1 MVEGASVGVGMLG
14 VGAIQGGFR
23 SIGQRKQK
31 SRNRLPSVRLMYINN
46 QRMPG
51 IRVKPWNRV
60 DGPIYSLA
68 TTAGGKGNF
77 NICSYVTPI
86 AMKPKRF
93 IVGVYKDTKT
103 LANLEANPIGLLNY
117 LAQDQA
123 NHIKLLGKK
132 SGHNVD
138 KVAQLGSQVEHV
150 GDGLYKIKGAIA
162 TLRLR
167 FLERLDCGDHWAW
180 LANVESYENLR
191 EAPALTLEEL
201 KRQKLILV

>member
-1 MVEGASVGVGMLG
+1 
-14 VGAIQGGFR
+14 
-23 SIGQRKQK
+23 
-31 SRNRLPSVRLMYINN
+31 MYINN

-132 SGHNVD
+132 SGHTVD

-150 GDGLYKIKGAIA
+150 GDGLYKLKGAIA

-167 FLERLDCGDHWAW
+167 FLDRLDCGDHWAW
-180 LANVESYENLR
+180 LAHVDSYENLR

>member
-1 MVEGASVGVGMLG
+1 
-14 VGAIQGGFR
+14 
-23 SIGQRKQK
+23 
-31 SRNRLPSVRLMYINN
+31 
-46 QRMPG
+46 MPG

-68 TTAGGKGNF
+68 TTAKGKGNL

-86 AMKPKRF
+86 SMKPKRF

-103 LANLEANPIGLLNY
+103 LENLESNPIGLLNY

-138 KVAQLGSQVEHV
+138 KVAQLGGEVEHV
-150 GDGLYKIKGAIA
+150 ADGLYRLKGAIA

-167 FLERLDCGDHWAW
+167 FMERLDCGDHWAW
-180 LANVESYENLR
+180 LANVDSYENLR

-201 KRQKLILV
+201 KRLKLILA

>member
-1 MVEGASVGVGMLG
+1 MRGGRSMGSTMAEGAGMDRTKTEPIAQTR
-14 VGAIQGGFR
+14 VYKKI
-23 SIGQRKQK
+23 
-31 SRNRLPSVRLMYINN
+31 P
-46 QRMPG
+46 RMPG

-68 TTAGGKGNF
+68 TSAGGKGNL

-117 LAQDQA
+117 LAEDQA
-123 NHIKLLGKK
+123 SLIKLLGKK

-138 KVAQLGSQVEHV
+138 KVAHLGSQIEHV
-150 GDGLYKIKGAIA
+150 GDGLYKLRGALAI
-162 TLRLR
+162 LRLK
-167 FLERLDCGDHWAW
+167 FLERIDCGDHWAW
-180 LANVESYENLR
+180 LAHVESYENLR
-191 EAPALTLEEL
+191 EAPVLTLEEL

>member
-1 MVEGASVGVGMLG
+1 MAEGAGMDRTKTEPIAQTR
-14 VGAIQGGFR
+14 VYKKI
-23 SIGQRKQK
+23 
-31 SRNRLPSVRLMYINN
+31 P
-46 QRMPG
+46 RMPG

-68 TTAGGKGNF
+68 TSAGGKGNL

-117 LAQDQA
+117 LAEDQA
-123 NHIKLLGKK
+123 SLIKLLGKK

-138 KVAQLGSQVEHV
+138 KVAHLGSQIEHV
-150 GDGLYKIKGAIA
+150 GDGLYKLRGALAI
-162 TLRLR
+162 LRLK
-167 FLERLDCGDHWAW
+167 FLERIDCGDHWAW
-180 LANVESYENLR
+180 LAHVESYENLR
-191 EAPALTLEEL
+191 EAPVLTLEEL

>member
-1 MVEGASVGVGMLG
+1 
-14 VGAIQGGFR
+14 
-23 SIGQRKQK
+23 
-31 SRNRLPSVRLMYINN
+31 
-46 QRMPG
+46 MPG

-68 TTAGGKGNF
+68 TTAGGSGNL

-117 LAQDQA
+117 MAKDQA

-132 SGHNVD
+132 SGHSTD
-138 KVAQLGSQVEHV
+138 KISQLGDQIEHV
-150 GDGLYKIKGAIA
+150 GDGLYVLKGAIA

-167 FLERLDCGDHWAW
+167 FMERLDCGDHWAW
-180 LANVESYENLR
+180 LAHVDSYENLR
-191 EAPALTLEEL
+191 EAPPLTLDEL
-201 KRQKLILV
+201 KRLKLILA